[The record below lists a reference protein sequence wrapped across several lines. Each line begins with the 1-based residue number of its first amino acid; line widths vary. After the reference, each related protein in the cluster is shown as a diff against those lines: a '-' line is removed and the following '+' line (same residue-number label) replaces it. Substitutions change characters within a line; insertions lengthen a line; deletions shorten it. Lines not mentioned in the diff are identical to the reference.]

1 MKITVED
8 EHRPNLP
15 TFRITTRDGEEHA
28 RILARDVSP
37 EFAQWIIEAAAA
49 LAEIRS
55 RRGQCCTIGK
65 DKARGAPPEPIDG
78 YHEGSAA
85 AYVATANVAMVNF
98 GERFEGRELEV
109 EL

>member
-15 TFRITTRDGEEHA
+15 TFRITTRDGEEHT

-37 EFAQWIIEAAAA
+37 KFAQWIVEAAAA

-55 RRGQCCTIGK
+55 RRGQYCTIGK
-65 DKARGAPPEPIDG
+65 DKARGAPQDLVDG
-78 YHEGSAA
+78 YHEGSAV
-85 AYVATANVAMVNF
+85 AYVATANAAMVNF
-98 GERFEGRELEV
+98 GEEFEEREV
-109 EL
+109 EVEI